1 MDVATLTSIV
11 VIIYQT
17 CIVNCMPLFAL
28 YGDILMGQGL
38 PSDHIWSLAFQCE
51 PQDLNLIQ
59 AWHWMTVARSWM
71 QRPAGP
77 ILTDLPN
84 QMGLWRNL
92 VPSLGDHEKSQ
103 VGPLLGLVWGLVSGL
118 VVGGLWAA
126 LVFIS
131 LVEVIDH
138 RPTSSG
144 STNGHIPSDE
154 FNGLIMR
161 SLFCPSGPAQVIM
174 GSLGL

>member
-1 MDVATLTSIV
+1 MNAKACGPNFD
-11 VIIYQT
+11 
-17 CIVNCMPLFAL
+17 
-28 YGDILMGQGL
+28 
-38 PSDHIWSLAFQCE
+38 
-51 PQDLNLIQ
+51 
-59 AWHWMTVARSWM
+59 
-71 QRPAGP
+71 RPAQSDGP
-77 ILTDLPN
+77 LTEFS
-84 QMGLWRNL
+84 
-92 VPSLGDHEKSQ
+92 PSLGDHEKSQ

-154 FNGLIMR
+154 FNGLVMR